1 MNRYYVEIVNSLFS
15 ETSLYLYVFAYSAEQ
30 VRDMLKEYK
39 ILSVDI
45 TN

>member
-15 ETSLYLYVFAYSAEQ
+15 ESSMYLYVFAYSAEQ
-30 VRDMLKEYK
+30 VRDMFKEYQ